1 MLCSWIALVG
11 VAIAAGGRDYW
22 LGVTA
27 STLARPQADVPVTT
41 VLRSAYIWT
50 SLILVLAV
58 LGAVLA
64 SREPR
69 GAGSS
74 CPPS

>member
-1 MLCSWIALVG
+1 M
-11 VAIAAGGRDYW
+11 
-22 LGVTA
+22 TA
-27 STLARPQADVPVTT
+27 

-50 SLILVLAV
+50 SLILLLAV

-64 SREPR
+64 ARAK

-74 CPPS
+74 CLPS